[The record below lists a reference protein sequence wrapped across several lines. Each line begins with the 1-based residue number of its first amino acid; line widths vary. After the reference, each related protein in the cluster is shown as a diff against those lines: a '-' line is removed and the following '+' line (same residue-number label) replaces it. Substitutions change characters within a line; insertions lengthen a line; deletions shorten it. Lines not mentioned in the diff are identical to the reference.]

1 MFRLFLPVVLLLTAS
16 FARAADPLD
25 YVPPSAQVVVVA
37 DHPRKLADAITG
49 LDVFK
54 DAQNLAQVRQL
65 YDVAPVR
72 RALQFLAFAEKKL
85 GAKWPELLEQL
96 GGNGVALAFQ
106 YTPDNAAPPAL
117 LVLDGKDEKQA
128 ANAIELAAQVLDEEL
143 TRQGIKDAVKRTKIA
158 EVEAFVVG
166 GEFHFARVNSTLLV
180 SNKASALEASIR
192 AALNRTKPDQ
202 THTPHPARAAALG
215 ILPKNPLAWLWV
227 DLASV
232 KKSKVAKDFFDATQ
246 KDFLQTLVVGTT
258 IDCVR
263 RSDFV
268 ALGLYQKK
276 TGFQLALRMPA
287 GREGMWSELALH
299 VPPKGTPAT
308 LPLLEPQGTIYSHSL
323 YLDIGYMWKNRD
335 KLLNDEIRKNIEK
348 GEKQIS
354 MFLPSTVKLGELLE
368 MWGPYHRVVIANH
381 DQKPYKTQPSLQL
394 PAFGY
399 VGSSRDKKFGQAI
412 DPVLRSA
419 GLFGTLQFGWK
430 MTEYEH
436 EGVTLVAYRF
446 PENKQ
451 IADDPGGMR
460 YNFEPCFAIMGD
472 EFVLASTVELGKKLI
487 TELKHPRTAQSSSA
501 VVRGKLL
508 AKGGAQAL
516 EGFTDPLV
524 TDAVLKRGIGLA
536 EARAEITQLVEFVK
550 SLGTVEVELDITDK
564 EYRVDLVWKTK

>member
-1 MFRLFLPVVLLLTAS
+1 MFRLFLPVVLLLASS

-25 YVPPSAQVVVVA
+25 YVPSSAQVVVVA
-37 DHPRKLADAITG
+37 DNPRKLADAITG
-49 LDVFK
+49 LDAFK
-54 DAQNLAQVRQL
+54 DAQKLAQVRQL
-65 YDVAPVR
+65 YDAAPVR
-72 RALQFLAFAEKKL
+72 RGLQFLAYAEKEL

-106 YTPDNAAPPAL
+106 YAPDNANPPVL
-117 LVLDGKDEKQA
+117 LILEGKDEKVSA
-128 ANAIELAAQVLDEEL
+128 KAIELAAQVIDEEL
-143 TRQGIKDAVKRTKIA
+143 TRQGIKDAVKRTKFA

-166 GEFHFARVNSTLLV
+166 GEFHFARVNSTLFV
-180 SNKASALEASIR
+180 SNKASTLEASIR
-192 AALNRTKPDQ
+192 AALNRKKPDEP
-202 THTPHPARAAALG
+202 HSPHPARAAALG

-232 KKSKVAKDFFDATQ
+232 KKSKPAKDFFDATQ

-263 RSDFV
+263 RSDFL
-268 ALGLYQKK
+268 ALGLYQKRN
-276 TGFQLALRMPA
+276 GFQLALRMPA

-299 VPPKGTPAT
+299 VPPKGTPGT
-308 LPLLEPQGTIYSHSL
+308 LPPLEPPGTIYSHSL

-335 KLLNDEIRKNIEK
+335 KLLNDEFRKNIET

-354 MFLPSTVKLGELLE
+354 KVLPSPAKLGELLE
-368 MWGPYHRVVIANH
+368 MWGPYHRVVVVNH
-381 DQKPYKTQPSLQL
+381 EQRPYKTQPSLKL

-399 VGSSRDKKFGQAI
+399 VGTSRDKKFGPAI

-430 MTEYEH
+430 MTEHEH

-451 IADDPGGMR
+451 LADDPGGLR
-460 YNFEPCFAIMGD
+460 YNFEPCFAIVGD

-487 TELKHPRTAQSSSA
+487 TELKHPRASSSSSA
-501 VVRGKLL
+501 VLRGKLL
-508 AKGGAQAL
+508 AKGGAQAI

-524 TDAVLKRGIGLA
+524 TNAVLTRGIGLA
-536 EARAEITQLVEFVK
+536 EARTEITQLVEFVK

-564 EYRVDLVWKTK
+564 EYRLDLVWKTK